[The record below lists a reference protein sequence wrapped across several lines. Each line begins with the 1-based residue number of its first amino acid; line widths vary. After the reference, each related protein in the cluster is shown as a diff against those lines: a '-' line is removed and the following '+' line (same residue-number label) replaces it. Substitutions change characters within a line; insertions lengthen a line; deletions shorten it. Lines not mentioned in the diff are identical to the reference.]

1 MTEDEMI
8 GWHHRLNGHEFEQAP
23 GDGEGQGSL
32 ECYSPWGCKKSDMI
46 EQLSHQ
52 KKKKGGEGDLNR
64 LFSKED
70 IQMANRYM
78 KRCST
83 SLIIREMQIKATM
96 RYYLIP
102 VRMAINKKTSNN
114 KCW

>member
-1 MTEDEMI
+1 MI
-8 GWHHRLNGHEFEQAP
+8 GWHHPLNGHKLEQAP

-46 EQLSHQ
+46 ERLNHQ
-52 KKKKGGEGDLNR
+52 KKKWEGDLNR

-96 RYYLIP
+96 RYHLIP
-102 VRMAINKKTSNN
+102 VRTAVNKKTSNN